1 MSLNKNQVPKNFFKK
16 NPLNEISAA
25 KIADFSIMTLHAD
38 ELNEEINRI
47 VIPKL
52 PSSRQS
58 CIQQEKESILS
69 LETAQDIVA
78 YMRKSVDTVCVTL
91 LCKKALQMQE
101 SIMPLIL
108 RRYKTVFIDE
118 FIDLSVRIF
127 GNADAKYTRQLL
139 DQYKEIRNPYAQS
152 MACLLF
158 GEHRI
163 EEAVPLLLTEYERFK
178 AQFPNDSY
186 NQCPLLALYILFGKA

>member
-1 MSLNKNQVPKNFFKK
+1 MDKNQLPKDFFRK
-16 NPLNEISAA
+16 NPLDEISAA
-25 KIADFSIMTLHAD
+25 KIADFSIMTLQSD
-38 ELNEEINRI
+38 GLNEEIERI
-47 VIPKL
+47 VAPGL
-52 PSSRQS
+52 DSSRQRS
-58 CIQQEKESILS
+58 IQQEKENILR

-78 YMRKSVDTVCVTL
+78 YMRRAGDPVCASL

-127 GNADAKYTRQLL
+127 GNADPQYTRQLF
-139 DQYKEIRNPYAQS
+139 DQYKEIRNPYAQA

-158 GEHRI
+158 GEHKI
-163 EEAVPLLLTEYERFK
+163 EESIPLLLKEYDRFK

-186 NQCPLLALYILFGKA
+186 NQSALFALYILFGKA